1 MIRNYFKVAFRNL
14 WKNKGFTAIN
24 IIGLAT
30 GLTTCLLILFFVM
43 DELSYD
49 KYNTKLDRIYRI
61 DNDIKFGGTHFILAV
76 SPEPMGPAVKRDYP
90 QVEQQ
95 VRMRNYGGMLVKKGN
110 ENIMEGMVLY
120 VDSTIFDVFTF
131 PMIEGDPRTAL
142 VDPKCV
148 VITETMAKK
157 YFNTTKNV
165 VGQRL
170 VINDTSSLKVTG
182 VMKDIPRES
191 HFRYDFF
198 ISLNG
203 SIEPW
208 EVGNWV
214 SNNLNTYIV
223 LKPGTNPKKF
233 EEKLAELNDRY
244 IGPQA
249 KQLLGVT
256 MEEFKKSG
264 NRDEHLLFPLKKIHL
279 YSNKTAE
286 LDANGS
292 IQYVYIFSAIAIFIL
307 VIACINFM
315 NLSTARSSNR
325 AKEVGVRKVL
335 GSMRKNLVWQFLTE
349 SMLISCIALVLAL
362 AFAILLL
369 PFFNQLSG
377 KEMSISLLTN
387 SWVLPSLVILVLV
400 VGFLA
405 GSYPAFYLSSFQPIM
420 VLKGK
425 LAKGFK
431 SGWLRSS
438 LVVFQ
443 FAVSIILIVGTA
455 VIYKQLNYIRT
466 KNLGFNRDQVLVLQ
480 DTDPLGNQ
488 AKAFMQEVLNMSGV
502 KNSTMTA
509 FLPTNNWRTDNALY
523 TEAVPDEKHAASMQ
537 IWNIDEGYIPTM
549 GMQMA
554 QGRNFS
560 KDMPTDSN
568 AIIINEAAARLL
580 GFQDAVG
587 KNLYSW
593 DNFPDKKLFPYH
605 IIGVIK
611 DFNFNSLR
619 EQVSPMALKLREQR
633 SGMAFKVDTK
643 NIQSLVSQI
652 EGKWKAMVPGMP
664 FKYSFMD
671 DDFNNIYKDET
682 RIGRIFVS
690 FASLAIFIACL
701 GLFGLVTYA
710 AEQRIKEIGIRKVL
724 GASGGNIVSMLSKDF
739 LKLVAVSLVFAIPV
753 AWWAMNRWLQD
764 FAYRVNVGV
773 WVFVIAG
780 FLALL
785 IALVTV
791 SFKAIGAALMNPVK
805 SLRTE

>member
-1 MIRNYFKVAFRNL
+1 
-14 WKNKGFTAIN
+14 
-24 IIGLAT
+24 
-30 GLTTCLLILFFVM
+30 
-43 DELSYD
+43 
-49 KYNTKLDRIYRI
+49 
-61 DNDIKFGGTHFILAV
+61 
-76 SPEPMGPAVKRDYP
+76 
-90 QVEQQ
+90 
-95 VRMRNYGGMLVKKGN
+95 
-110 ENIMEGMVLY
+110 VLY

-131 PMIEGDPRTAL
+131 PMIEGDPKTAL

-157 YFNTTKNV
+157 YFNTTRGV
-165 VGQRL
+165 VGQKL
-170 VINDTSSLKVTG
+170 IINDTSILKVTG
-182 VMKDIPRES
+182 VIKDIPKQS

-203 SIEPW
+203 SIAPW
-208 EVGNWV
+208 ELGNWV

-223 LKPGTNPKKF
+223 LKPGADPKKL

-249 KQLLGVT
+249 KQLLGVS
-256 MEEFKKSG
+256 MEDFKKSG
-264 NRDEHLLFPLKKIHL
+264 NRDEHLLMPLSKIHL

-292 IQYVYIFSAIAIFIL
+292 IQYVYIFSAVAAFIL
-307 VIACINFM
+307 IIACINFM

-335 GSMRKNLVWQFLTE
+335 GSLRKNLVWQFLTE

-362 AFAILLL
+362 GIAVLLL
-369 PFFNQLSG
+369 PYFNQLAG

-387 SWVLPSLVILVLV
+387 SWVLPALITLVLV

-405 GSYPAFYLSSFQPIM
+405 GSYPAFYLSSFQPIQ

-443 FAVSIILIVGTA
+443 FAISIFLIVGTA
-455 VIYKQLNYIRT
+455 VIYKQINYIRT
-466 KNLGFNRDQVLVLQ
+466 KNLGFNRDQVLVLY

-488 AKAFMQEVLNMSGV
+488 ARSFMQEVRGLTGV
-502 KNSTMTA
+502 KSSTMTA

-523 TEAVPDEKHAASMQ
+523 PEAVPDDKHAASMQ
-537 IWNIDEGYIPTM
+537 IWQIDEGYIPTL

-568 AIIINEAAARLL
+568 AIIINESAARLL
-580 GFQDAVG
+580 GFRDAIG
-587 KNLYSW
+587 KDLYSM
-593 DNFPDKKLFPYH
+593 DNFPDKRMFPYH
-605 IIGVIK
+605 IIGVVK

-633 SGMAFKVDTK
+633 SGMAFKVETK

-652 EGKWKAMVPGMP
+652 EGKWKAMAPGMP

-671 DDFNNIYKDET
+671 DDFNNIYNGEV
-682 RIGRIFVS
+682 RIGRIFVN
-690 FASLAIFIACL
+690 FAALAIFIACL

-724 GASGGNIVSMLSKDF
+724 GASVGNIVTMLSKDF
-739 LKLVAVSLVFAIPV
+739 LKLVTISLVFAIPL
-753 AWWAMNRWLQD
+753 AWWATSRWLQD
-764 FAYRVNVGV
+764 FAYRVNIGV

-780 FLALL
+780 VLALA
-785 IALVTV
+785 IALITV

>member
-1 MIRNYFKVAFRNL
+1 M
-14 WKNKGFTAIN
+14 W
-24 IIGLAT
+24 
-30 GLTTCLLILFFVM
+30 
-43 DELSYD
+43 
-49 KYNTKLDRIYRI
+49 LDRKLI
-61 DNDIKFGGTHFILAV
+61 
-76 SPEPMGPAVKRDYP
+76 
-90 QVEQQ
+90 
-95 VRMRNYGGMLVKKGN
+95 
-110 ENIMEGMVLY
+110 
-120 VDSTIFDVFTF
+120 
-131 PMIEGDPRTAL
+131 
-142 VDPKCV
+142 
-148 VITETMAKK
+148 
-157 YFNTTKNV
+157 
-165 VGQRL
+165 
-170 VINDTSSLKVTG
+170 INDTSSLKVTG
-182 VMKDIPRES
+182 VIQDIPHES

-203 SIEPW
+203 SIAPW
-208 EVGNWV
+208 ELGNWV

-223 LKPGTNPKKF
+223 LKPGSDPKKL
-233 EEKLAELNDRY
+233 EEKLADLNDRY

-249 KQLLGVT
+249 KQLLGVS
-256 MEEFKKSG
+256 MEDFKKSG
-264 NRDEHLLFPLKKIHL
+264 NRDEHLLMPLKKIHL

-292 IQYVYIFSAIAIFIL
+292 IQYVYIFSAVAIFIL
-307 VIACINFM
+307 IIACINFM

-349 SMLISCIALVLAL
+349 SMLISCIALILAL
-362 AFAILLL
+362 GLAVLLL
-369 PFFNQLSG
+369 PFFNHLAG
-377 KEMSISLLTN
+377 KEMNLSLLTN
-387 SWVLPSLVILVLV
+387 SWVLPSLIILVLI

-405 GSYPAFYLSSFQPIM
+405 GSYPAFYLSSFQPIL
-420 VLKGK
+420 VLKGR

-431 SGWLRSS
+431 SNWLRSS

-443 FAVSIILIVGTA
+443 FAISIILIVGTV

-466 KNLGFNRDQVLVLQ
+466 KNLGFNRDQVLVIQ

-488 AKAFMQEVLNMSGV
+488 AKPFMQEVLNLTGV
-502 KNSTMTA
+502 IKATMTA

-523 TEAVPDEKHAASMQ
+523 TQAVQDNKSAASMQ
-537 IWNIDEGYIPTM
+537 VWAVDEGYIPTL

-554 QGRNFS
+554 SGRNFS

-580 GFQDAVG
+580 GFRDPVG
-587 KNLYSW
+587 KNLYRMN
-593 DNFPDKKLFPYH
+593 NFPEKTLFPYH
-605 IIGVIK
+605 IVGVVK

-619 EQVSPMALKLREQR
+619 EEVSPVALFLEQQR

-643 NIQSLVSQI
+643 NIQGLISQI
-652 EGKWKAMVPGMP
+652 ERKWMAMAPGMP
-664 FKYSFMD
+664 FKYSFMNE
-671 DDFNNIYKDET
+671 DFNKIYSGEV

-690 FASLAIFIACL
+690 FAALAIFIACL

-724 GASGGNIVSMLSKDF
+724 GASVGNIVSMLSTDF
-739 LKLVAVSLVFAIPV
+739 LKLVAIALAFAIPI
-753 AWWAMNRWLQD
+753 AWWATNKWLQD

-773 WVFVIAG
+773 WVFVVAG
-780 FLALL
+780 VLAIV

-791 SFKAIGAALMNPVK
+791 SFKAVGAALMNPVK